1 MSVKKQVGKSV
12 FWSAV
17 ERFSVQG
24 AGFVLG
30 IVIAR
35 MLSPEDYALIAML
48 NIFMALAQSV
58 TDCGFGNA
66 LIQKKDRTDADYTTV
81 FYFNIVVSFI
91 LYGALYLSSPIIA
104 SFYNQT
110 DLELITKV
118 VGLSLIINSFG
129 IVQQAKLTV
138 ELDFKRQAKASLT
151 AVVISGVA
159 GLVMAYSGFGVWAL
173 VAQTLLNNFI
183 KVLLFWIYAKWK
195 PQFVFSYGSF
205 KELFSFGS
213 KLMASGLLHTVYVNL
228 YTLIIGK
235 KFMPADLG
243 FYNRAFLFAQF
254 PSNNI
259 TNILIRAI
267 YPIQCSLQ
275 DDRKMLESSFIKYL
289 RMSCFIIF
297 PLMLGLCALA
307 EPLVRVV
314 LTEKW
319 LGVVPLL
326 RILCISF
333 MWDPVMRLN
342 NSILQVRKRSDYIL
356 YAEVI
361 KKICAFIILF
371 STISFGIEVMCIGL
385 ILYSLID
392 AGIIIFYSRKVIS
405 CGYKGQI
412 ISILPVLM
420 ISVLTGSGMY
430 ISTFFFSASLIKLIG
445 GSVIGIMIFMTL
457 SLVFRIQELRIIKEL
472 RAAA

>member
-1 MSVKKQVGKSV
+1 
-12 FWSAV
+12 
-17 ERFSVQG
+17 
-24 AGFVLG
+24 
-30 IVIAR
+30 
-35 MLSPEDYALIAML
+35 
-48 NIFMALAQSV
+48 
-58 TDCGFGNA
+58 
-66 LIQKKDRTDADYTTV
+66 
-81 FYFNIVVSFI
+81 
-91 LYGALYLSSPIIA
+91 
-104 SFYNQT
+104 
-110 DLELITKV
+110 
-118 VGLSLIINSFG
+118 
-129 IVQQAKLTV
+129 
-138 ELDFKRQAKASLT
+138 
-151 AVVISGVA
+151 
-159 GLVMAYSGFGVWAL
+159 
-173 VAQTLLNNFI
+173 
-183 KVLLFWIYAKWK
+183 
-195 PQFVFSYGSF
+195 
-205 KELFSFGS
+205 
-213 KLMASGLLHTVYVNL
+213 
-228 YTLIIGK
+228 
-235 KFMPADLG
+235 
-243 FYNRAFLFAQF
+243 
-254 PSNNI
+254 
-259 TNILIRAI
+259 
-267 YPIQCSLQ
+267 
-275 DDRKMLESSFIKYL
+275 
-289 RMSCFIIF
+289 
-297 PLMLGLCALA
+297 MLGLCAIA
-307 EPLVRVV
+307 RPIVRVV

-342 NSILQVRKRSDYIL
+342 NSMLQVRKRSDYIL

-405 CGYKGQI
+405 CGYKDQI